1 MPTRRSLFLLA
12 LLPALAPS
20 FAPPAFAPSAAAA
33 EASAPQTPVGL
44 WQTFDD
50 HTGQARGMV
59 RIFEAQGRLYG
70 DVVRVLDTDK
80 PGAVCIKCTDD
91 RKDKPVLGMQI
102 IRGLMPDGDGWSGGT
117 ILDPET
123 GTAYRCSMHL
133 TDGGRKLVLRGYV
146 GISLFGRSQTWVR
159 VG

>member
-1 MPTRRSLFLLA
+1 MPTRRGLFFLV
-12 LLPALAPS
+12 LLPALVP
-20 FAPPAFAPSAAAA
+20 
-33 EASAPQTPVGL
+33 ASALFGALAQAPARQSPVGL

-59 RIFEAQGRLYG
+59 RIFESQGRLYG
-70 DVVRVLDTDK
+70 DIVRVLDTDK
-80 PGAVCIKCTDD
+80 AGAVCVKCTDD
-91 RKDKPVLGMQI
+91 RKNKVVLGLQI
-102 IRGLMPDGDGWSGGT
+102 IRGLAPDGDGWSGGT

-123 GTAYRCSMHL
+123 GTTYRCSVHL
-133 TDGGRKLVLRGYV
+133 ADGGRKLVLRGYV